1 MRIGD
6 PVSDGMAGR
15 HFGVYPAIVTDIVDP
30 ESLGRIQLK
39 FPWLGSMGESVRAW
53 ATLCTPY
60 ADDDQGIEIL
70 PSVDTQV
77 VVAFEAGDLRRPYI
91 LGACWNGRESLPESP
106 AAPNNKRLW
115 KTRSASLL
123 EFDDTDGAEKITLS
137 TDSGHKVVLDNSA
150 QEVKVTHSNGS
161 VITFTAGGQ
170 IQLQANATVEITASA
185 LNVHCATATFDGLIN
200 CTTLIASSAVVSPS
214 YTPGAGNIW

>member
-1 MRIGD
+1 MRIGEQ
-6 PVSDGMAGR
+6 VHDGMADR
-15 HFGVYPAIVTDIVDP
+15 YFGVYPAIVTDIVDP
-30 ESLGRIQLK
+30 DSIGRIQLK
-39 FPWLGSMGESVRAW
+39 FPWLGTMGDDVRAW

-106 AAPNNKRLW
+106 AAANNKRLW
-115 KTRSASLL
+115 KTRAASLL
-123 EFDDTDGAEKITLS
+123 EFDDTVGAEKITLS
-137 TDSGHKVVLDNSA
+137 TDSGHKLVMDNGA
-150 QEVKVTHSNGS
+150 QEVKLTHSNGS

-185 LNVHCATATFDGLIN
+185 LNVHCATSTFDGLIN
-200 CTTLIASSAVVSPS
+200 CTTVVCSSGVVSPS